1 MQIKLMQ
8 KFTKA
13 KILIASSILI
23 TAVFLAGCSGQKKEN
38 IVDQSATIKTSVG
51 EFTIDLDGQAASNT
65 VANFTKKATAG
76 EYAGRI
82 FHRVEDW
89 VVQGGDP
96 KGDGTGGGD
105 QATELSESNFA
116 EGAVGI
122 ARGANIKISNAD
134 QFFICTT
141 DCSFLNR
148 QYTYFGRVTSGMD
161 IVKKIKIGDKID
173 SIEIK

>member
-1 MQIKLMQ
+1 MQ
-8 KFTKA
+8 
-13 KILIASSILI
+13 
-23 TAVFLAGCSGQKKEN
+23 
-38 IVDQSATIKTSVG
+38 QSAIIKTDKGS
-51 EFTIDLDGQAASNT
+51 FTIALDNSKAPNT
-65 VANFTKKATAG
+65 VANFVKKATSK
-76 EYAGRI
+76 EYDGRV

-105 QATELSESNFA
+105 QPTELSDGNFS

-122 ARGANIKISNAD
+122 ARAGDIKISNAD

-141 DCSFLNR
+141 DCSFLNK
-148 QYTYFGRVTSGMD
+148 QYTYFGKVTSGMD
-161 IVKKIKIGDKID
+161 IVKKISIGDKIN